1 MASNTLRTGIVT
13 AAIFLT
19 ACAGPRPPTAFPIIP
34 APRVLQP
41 SPGHFQ
47 LDAETGIALADA
59 SDEEM
64 RSLADL
70 WAEPLRSATGFPLP
84 IGEAGDI
91 RLSLGAD
98 TQDEG
103 YRLTVSGEGIS
114 ISGSDHAGVFYG
126 LQTLSQMMPPDPAG
140 GSLRVPAVVIE
151 DAPRFP
157 YRGMHL
163 DVGRHFFGPDFV
175 KRYIDHLARYK
186 INRFHW
192 HLTEDQGWRIEI
204 DAYPR
209 LTEVGAW
216 RAETMVEK
224 NFDPY
229 VGDGTRYGGF
239 YTKAEVRDI
248 VAYAQERYV
257 TIVPE
262 IEMPGH
268 SQAALA
274 AYPEL
279 ACTDGPFEVGT
290 RWGVVEDIY
299 CPKEETFEFL
309 ENVLLEVME
318 LFPGEYIHIGGDE
331 APKARWEESEFAQ
344 SVIEAEGL
352 ADANE
357 LQSWFIRRME
367 GFLNEHGRSL
377 IGWDE
382 ILEGGLAPNATV
394 MSWRGTQGGIDAA
407 RQGHDVVMTPNSH
420 MYFDH
425 YQGDQEQE
433 PLAIGGFL
441 PLERVYSFEP
451 IPEELTPDEARHI
464 LGAQGNVWTE
474 YISTEEH
481 AEYMVFP
488 RLFALSE
495 VAWSEPNVRVYDRF
509 IRDLPWHL
517 ERLDGLGVSYRIPD
531 VVGLERDRVVIDDK
545 VKIALTAPARGEIRY
560 SLDGR
565 DPGASSI
572 PYTGPIEI
580 RLRDGPVTISARMVL
595 PDGRLGPVRRASF
608 EQAVPRPAAMMDT
621 TMLEPGVRVEFM
633 EGRFRNVA
641 RLQRSEVLRS
651 EGQPSIALPAWV
663 PEENFGLRFRGY
675 LSVPEEGV
683 YTLRLTSDDGS
694 VLRMGNRVVID
705 HDGPHSESMKEVDVA
720 LTKGVHPFEVLY
732 FQADGGKSIRL
743 EIEGPPSDGGEPRLL
758 RMKES
763 G

>member
-1 MASNTLRTGIVT
+1 MASNTLRTGILA

-19 ACAGPRPPTAFPIIP
+19 ACAGSVPPTAFPIIP
-34 APRVLQP
+34 APSVLQP
-41 SPGHFQ
+41 GPGHFQ
-47 LDAETGIALADA
+47 LDAETGIAIADT

-70 WAEPLRSATGFPLP
+70 WAEPLRSATGFRLP
-84 IGEAGDI
+84 IEETGDI

-98 TQDEG
+98 TQEEG
-103 YRLTVSGEGIS
+103 YRLTVSSEGVS
-114 ISGSDHAGVFYG
+114 IAGSDHAGVFYG
-126 LQTLSQMMPPDPAG
+126 LQTLSQMLPPSPAG
-140 GSLRVPAVVIE
+140 QPLRIPGVVIE

-204 DAYPR
+204 DAYPK

-239 YTKAEVRDI
+239 YTKAEIRDI

-309 ENVLLEVME
+309 ENVLVEVMD

-331 APKARWEESEFAQ
+331 APKARWEESDFAQ
-344 SVIEAEGL
+344 SVIQAEGL
-352 ADANE
+352 ADAHE
-357 LQSWFIRRME
+357 LQSWFIRRIE

-394 MSWRGTQGGIDAA
+394 MSWRGIQGGIDAA
-407 RQGHDVVMTPNSH
+407 QQGHDVVMTPTGY
-420 MYFDH
+420 MYFDF
-425 YQGDQEQE
+425 YQGDPEQE

-451 IPEELTPDEARHI
+451 VPEELTADEARHI

-474 YISTEEH
+474 YISTEEY

-495 VAWSEPNVRVYDRF
+495 VAWSDPNERVYDRF
-509 IRDLPWHL
+509 VRNLPWHL
-517 ERLDGLGVSYRIPD
+517 ERLDGLGVNYRIPD

-545 VKIALTAPARGEIRY
+545 VKIALTAPVRGEIRY

-565 DPGASSI
+565 DPGASST
-572 PYTGPIEI
+572 PYTGPVEL
-580 RLRDGPVTISARMVL
+580 RLRDGPVTIAARMVL
-595 PDGRLGPVRRASF
+595 PDGRLGPVRRAAF
-608 EQAVPRPAAMMDT
+608 EQAVPRPAAMMDAT
-621 TMLEPGVRVEFM
+621 TLESGIRVEFM

-641 RLQRSEVLRS
+641 RMQRAEVLRS
-651 EGQPSIALPAWV
+651 ENQPAIALPAWV

-705 HDGPHSESMKEVDVA
+705 HDGPHGESMKEIDVA
-720 LTKGVHPFEVLY
+720 LAAGVHPFEVLY
-732 FQADGGKSIRL
+732 FQAGGGKSIRL
-743 EIEGPPSDGGEPRLL
+743 EIEGPPSERGEPELL
-758 RMKES
+758 RLRE
-763 G
+763 GG